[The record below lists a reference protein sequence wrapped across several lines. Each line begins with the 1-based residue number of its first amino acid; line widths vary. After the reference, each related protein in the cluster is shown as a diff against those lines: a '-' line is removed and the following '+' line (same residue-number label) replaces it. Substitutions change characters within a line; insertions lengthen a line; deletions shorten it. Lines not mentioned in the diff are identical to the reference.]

1 MNQLPP
7 TEMLRPAAPARTR
20 AVKVVIEYC
29 EPGNHEKVARRL
41 AEAIAGEFGVPA
53 VEIET
58 VPSSGGVFE
67 VRIDGRL
74 VYSKRATLRFPSP
87 EEIYYHIRAVG

>member
-1 MNQLPP
+1 MNQFPP
-7 TEMLRPAAPARTR
+7 PEMLRSAVPASPST
-20 AVKVVIEYC
+20 VKVAIEYC

-41 AEAIAGEFGVPA
+41 AEAIAAEFGARA

-58 VPSSGGVFE
+58 APSSGGVFE
-67 VRIDGRL
+67 VRVDGRL

-87 EEIYYHIRAVG
+87 DEIYYHIRSAR

>member
-1 MNQLPP
+1 MTHFPH
-7 TEMLRPAAPARTR
+7 TAMLRPAAPATR
-20 AVKVVIEYC
+20 SPIKVVIEYC

-41 AEAIAGEFGVPA
+41 AEALAAEFGARA

-58 VPSSGGVFE
+58 VPASGGVFE
-67 VRIDGRL
+67 VRVDGRL

-87 EEIYYHIRAVG
+87 DEIYYHIRAVG